1 MACQWLAI
9 VIIYNRA
16 DAQGEKVM
24 KILINLKHTN
34 EAEDFIKN
42 LDHRELK
49 DNLDFY
55 YPAKYDLTIKSEDIY
70 VSFIGS
76 NLWIENEYFIL
87 LRVPLYLVHDFV
99 IKEGK

>member
-1 MACQWLAI
+1 MACQWRALM
-9 VIIYNRA
+9 IIYNRA
-16 DAQGEKVM
+16 NAQGENIM
-24 KILINLKHTN
+24 KILITFQKTN

-42 LDHRELK
+42 LGHRELK

-70 VSFIGS
+70 VSFVGF
-76 NLWIENEYFIL
+76 NLWIEHEYFFL
-87 LRVPLYLVHDFV
+87 LRIPLYLVHDFV